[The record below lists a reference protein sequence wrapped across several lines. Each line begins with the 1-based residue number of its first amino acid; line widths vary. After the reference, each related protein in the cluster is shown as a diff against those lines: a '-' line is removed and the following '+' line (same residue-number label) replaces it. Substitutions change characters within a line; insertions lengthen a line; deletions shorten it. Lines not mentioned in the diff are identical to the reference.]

1 MVLTSVLTMPG
12 GRSRVTYQE
21 AARRLL
27 RDSVLD
33 AVRELLDEKE
43 WSDITMAEVARN
55 AGVSRQ
61 TLYNEFESRQGVAQQ
76 YILRLVDHFLDEANE
91 AVQTHVGDARG
102 AISDAFQ
109 RFLGAATQDPAVR
122 WALLGRA
129 KAEIL
134 SLITTDGWPVLERAV
149 DRLAR
154 IMQDNWPQLD
164 EREAQVTA
172 MYVGRIALSFI
183 AIPPRAPDTMV
194 DDFTEFV
201 APYLEA
207 AYRKAKA
214 RDTATSA

>member
-1 MVLTSVLTMPG
+1 MPI
-12 GRSRVTYQE
+12 GRSRGTYQE

-76 YILRLVDHFLDEANE
+76 YILRLVDHFLDEVNE
-91 AVQTHVGDARG
+91 AVVNHPGDARG

-109 RFLGAATQDPAVR
+109 RFLSAATQDPAVR

-149 DRLAR
+149 ERLAQ
-154 IMQDNWPQLD
+154 IMQCNWPKLN

-172 MYVGRIALSFI
+172 TYVGRIALSFI
-183 AIPPRAPDTMV
+183 AIPPMTPDTMV
-194 DDFTEFV
+194 EDFTDFV
-201 APYLEA
+201 TPYLEN
-207 AYRKAKA
+207 AYALA
-214 RDTATSA
+214 RGEASQPQA